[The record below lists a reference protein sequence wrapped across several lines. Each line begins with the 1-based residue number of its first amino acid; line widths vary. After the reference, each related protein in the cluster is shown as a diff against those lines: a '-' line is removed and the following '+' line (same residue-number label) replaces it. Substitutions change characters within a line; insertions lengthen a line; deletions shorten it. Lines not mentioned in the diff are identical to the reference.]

1 MGTSLNVRLKKLIEA
16 NQILARMESLD
27 ELLPQL
33 LRLAQD
39 VTGAEAS
46 SILLYNPDREVL
58 DFALVMNDV
67 IGEERVRILEQK
79 MELPLGEGIAGWVA
93 LHKKPL
99 NVKDAQKD
107 TRFSKKADKETGFVT
122 RCLVCVPVMH
132 GQTLLG
138 VVQALNPKKRKWFD
152 EDDQELLESF
162 GHLAAVAIV
171 RSRLLRER
179 LKQRE
184 IEARLESQLRQAQK
198 MEALGTLAGGIAHD
212 FNNILGVIMGYTE
225 MGLEDVAPGGPME
238 RRLKEILGA
247 GRRARDLIHQ
257 ILTFS
262 RQEEREFRP
271 LHLGPVVGEIAKL
284 LRASLPA
291 NIRIRQNLSADPDLV
306 LADSTQIHQVLMNLC
321 ANAAFAMRET
331 GGTLTISLKE
341 TGLDEAGPD
350 AGVPVNIGR
359 RGFVRLSVRDTGP
372 GIEPM
377 ILDSIF
383 DPFFTTKQQGQG
395 TGMGLAMVHGIV
407 HGFGGTVSVD
417 SKPGRG
423 ASFHVFLPKAGKK
436 PRVHRDIEVPAPRGQ
451 GRVLFVDD
459 EKALVDIG
467 REVLTG
473 LGFKVS
479 AKTSAKKALEVF
491 RGDPNGFDLVITDQ
505 TMPELTGAELA
516 QEILAVRPDMP
527 IILCTG
533 FSETVSP
540 ERAKALGVR
549 DFLLKPVLKKD
560 MAESIRRVLSLDL
573 DEGK

>member
-1 MGTSLNVRLKKLIEA
+1 MGTPLNIRLKKLIEA

-46 SILLYNPDREVL
+46 SILLYNRDREVL

-107 TRFSKKADKETGFVT
+107 KRFSKKADKETGFVT
-122 RCLVCVPVMH
+122 RCLVCVPVVQ

-138 VVQALNPKKRKWFD
+138 VVQALNPKNKKWFD

-184 IEARLESQLRQAQK
+184 IEARLEAQLRQAQK

-225 MGLEDVAPGGPME
+225 MGLEDVAPASPME
-238 RRLKEILGA
+238 RRLKEVLSA

-262 RQEEREFRP
+262 RQEERELRP
-271 LHLGPVVGEIAKL
+271 LHLGPVVGEITKL

-291 NIRIRQNLSADPDLV
+291 NIRIRQTLSADPDLV
-306 LADSTQIHQVLMNLC
+306 LADPTQIHQVLMNLC
-321 ANAAFAMRET
+321 ANAAFSMRET
-331 GGTLTISLKE
+331 GGTLTISL
-341 TGLDEAGPD
+341 DEADPD
-350 AGVPVNIGR
+350 ADAPANIKKH
-359 RGFVRLSVRDTGP
+359 GFVRLSVRDTGP

-383 DPFFTTKQQGQG
+383 DPFFTTKKPGQG

-417 SKPGRG
+417 SKPGQG
-423 ASFHVFLPKAGKK
+423 SAFHVFLPKAGKK
-436 PRVHRDIEVPAPRGQ
+436 PAIHRDIETPAPMGR

-459 EKALVDIG
+459 EKALADIG
-467 REVLTG
+467 REMLEG
-473 LGFKVS
+473 LGFKVTEKTG
-479 AKTSAKKALEVF
+479 AKEALTAF
-491 RGDPNGFDLVITDQ
+491 RGDPDGFDLVITDQ
-505 TMPELTGAELA
+505 TMPGLTGAELA
-516 QEILAVRPDMP
+516 REILAVRPDMP

-533 FSETVSP
+533 FSETISP
-540 ERAKALGVR
+540 EKAKALGIR

-560 MAESIRRVLSLDL
+560 MAESIRRVLSQGLDK
-573 DEGK
+573 DG